1 MISLSATSR
10 PIIHLPKSMCR
21 RSSSKCSSTAQ
32 SSHKDLCHKNNLP
45 AIVTVSLAWDQSERD
60 YMGIRTGAKLHYVLW
75 EIQAWSAPTHSPY
88 GFILID
94 NSSTKDLWG
103 DNRLKEDYSSL
114 NGFHG
119 KIRPSWHELYWII
132 NILLDDN
139 SLIWHGDIFKH
150 VTILVSSFYG
160 QYLSFSFY

>member
-1 MISLSATSR
+1 M
-10 PIIHLPKSMCR
+10 
-21 RSSSKCSSTAQ
+21 
-32 SSHKDLCHKNNLP
+32 
-45 AIVTVSLAWDQSERD
+45 TVSLAWDQSERD

-94 NSSTKDLWG
+94 NSNTKDLWG

-119 KIRPSWHELYWII
+119 KIRPSWHELYWNI

-139 SLIWHGDIFKH
+139 SLIWHGDIFKRDH
-150 VTILVSSFYG
+150 TCFIILWTVFVIFFLLAKSCLLAGPPLNVDWFTSRGFKINICG
-160 QYLSFSFY
+160 RLVYLFVMQSNDDRNP